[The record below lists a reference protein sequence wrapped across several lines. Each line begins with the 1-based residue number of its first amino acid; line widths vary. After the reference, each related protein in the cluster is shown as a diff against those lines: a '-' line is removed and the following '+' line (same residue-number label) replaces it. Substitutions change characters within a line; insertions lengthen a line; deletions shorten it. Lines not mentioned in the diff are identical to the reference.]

1 MSEPKWLSEL
11 SVVLLH
17 AESLAEFG
25 GSEGLRDS
33 GLLQSALARAR
44 HLYAYEGVTEV
55 ERLSAAY
62 GYGILRN
69 HPFMDGN
76 KRAAFL
82 AIGLFLSRHGYT
94 VEADHAEAT
103 RVMFAAAAGEL
114 TEVDLASWIR
124 EHLSVINK

>member
-1 MSEPKWLSEL
+1 MRSVWLN
-11 SVVLLH
+11 
-17 AESLAEFG
+17 AEYG
-25 GSEGLRDS
+25 GSEGLRDI
-33 GLLQSALARAR
+33 GLLQSALARPR
-44 HLYAYEGVTEV
+44 NLYVYEGVTEV

-94 VEADHAEAT
+94 VEVDNAEAT

-114 TEVDLASWIR
+114 TEGDLAAWIR
-124 EHLSVINK
+124 QHLSVINK

>member
-1 MSEPKWLSEL
+1 VSEPKWLSEL

-17 AESLAEFG
+17 AESLAEYG

-33 GLLQSALARAR
+33 GLLQSALARPR
-44 HLYAYEGVTEV
+44 NLYVYEGVTEV

-76 KRAAFL
+76 KREAFL
-82 AIGLFLSRHGYT
+82 AIGLFLSRQGYT
-94 VEADHAEAT
+94 VEADNAEAT

-114 TEVDLASWIR
+114 TEGDLAAWIR
-124 EHLSVINK
+124 QHLSVINK